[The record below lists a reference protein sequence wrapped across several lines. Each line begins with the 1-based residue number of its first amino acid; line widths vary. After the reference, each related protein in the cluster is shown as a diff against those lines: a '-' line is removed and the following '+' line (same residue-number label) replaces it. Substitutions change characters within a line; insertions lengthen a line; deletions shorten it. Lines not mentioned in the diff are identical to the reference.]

1 MVVGDMLADHL
12 PVFVDEAVRVTIVL
26 FAGDGKDGIAQKAIL
41 APAFPN
47 FRNGPY
53 T

>member
-26 FAGDGKDGIAQKAIL
+26 FAGDGKDGIARRAIL
-41 APAFPN
+41 APSISQFP
-47 FRNGPY
+47 
-53 T
+53 